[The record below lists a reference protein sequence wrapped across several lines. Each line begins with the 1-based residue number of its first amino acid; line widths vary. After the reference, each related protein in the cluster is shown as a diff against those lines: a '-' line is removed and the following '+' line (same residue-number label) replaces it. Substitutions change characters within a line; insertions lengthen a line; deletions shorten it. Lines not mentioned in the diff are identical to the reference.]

1 MKQLFFNKHILIYL
15 MALSSAILLIGSIFN
30 ISVLQFKIGIIGDI
44 AFIISSIL
52 PFIIFPIFLA
62 SVFGL
67 FHNKTY
73 ILKWYHRLIYILIV
87 ILSTIYGIISFGDF
101 NILGDFIYSNSY
113 YILWSGIGFSIACI
127 NMVKK

>member
-1 MKQLFFNKHILIYL
+1 MKKLFLSKHFLIYL

-30 ISVLQFKIGIIGDI
+30 IYLLQFKIGIIGDI

-67 FHNKTY
+67 FQNKQY
-73 ILKWYHRLIYILIV
+73 ILTWYHRLIYILIV

-113 YILWSGIGFSIACI
+113 YILWSIIGLSLACI
-127 NMVKK
+127 NILKK

>member
-1 MKQLFFNKHILIYL
+1 MKQLFFSKHILIYL

-67 FHNKTY
+67 FQNKQY
-73 ILKWYHRLIYILIV
+73 ILTWYYRLIYILIV
-87 ILSTIYGIISFGDF
+87 ILSTIYIIISFGDF
-101 NILGDFIYSNSY
+101 NILGNFIYSNSY
-113 YILWSGIGFSIACI
+113 YVLWSVIGFSLACI

>member
-1 MKQLFFNKHILIYL
+1 MYKFTITKYKLIYL
-15 MALSSAILLIGSIFN
+15 MSLSSVILLLGSIFN

-67 FHNKTY
+67 FQNKQY
-73 ILKWYHRLIYILIV
+73 ILTWYHRLIYILIV
-87 ILSTIYGIISFGDF
+87 ILSTTYGIISFGDL

-113 YILWSGIGFSIACI
+113 YVLWSVIGLSLACI
-127 NMVKK
+127 NILKK